1 MHHTMTIY
9 LGSGGV
15 APRILNFAT
24 WWKWVASYTLRPH
37 NPFWYLMWCWTT
49 VELDVVA
56 NRKLPIP
63 VGNLTPNIRNGVSHF
78 TEW

>member
-24 WWKWVASYTLRPH
+24 WWKWVFVHIVL
-37 NPFWYLMWCWTT
+37 FLFDWVCF
-49 VELDVVA
+49 
-56 NRKLPIP
+56 K
-63 VGNLTPNIRNGVSHF
+63 F
-78 TEW
+78 F